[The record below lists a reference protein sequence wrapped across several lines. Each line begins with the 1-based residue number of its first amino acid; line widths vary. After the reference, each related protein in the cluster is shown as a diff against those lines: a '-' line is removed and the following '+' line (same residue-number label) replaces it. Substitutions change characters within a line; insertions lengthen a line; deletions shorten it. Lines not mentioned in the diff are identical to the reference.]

1 MSFRKIQK
9 AKQRPH
15 RERAQPLEREHLG
28 ILEKKKDY
36 KIRSNHFKNKEKQLK
51 ALQKKA
57 KERNPDEFYF
67 DMINN
72 QMKDGVHYVK
82 NAHEVTTTDAQ
93 EKLLKTQDLRYLNL
107 KIQQEEKR
115 INKIEEEIQRLTALP
130 DPKIHYLFYESKSDK
145 MKKQEL
151 LQEEEIVRS
160 FHLFFQK
167 TLNLIFRNSKQSLKR
182 FLNWRMFWF
191 KEKSE

>member
-107 KIQQEEKR
+107 KIQQEEKVK
-115 INKIEEEIQRLTALP
+115 NFHKNFSF
-130 DPKIHYLFYESKSDK
+130 LFLLFSIFSGSTKL
-145 MKKQEL
+145 KKRFSVL
-151 LQEEEIVRS
+151 L
-160 FHLFFQK
+160 LFLILKFIIYFMN
-167 TLNLIFRNSKQSLKR
+167 LNLIR
-182 FLNWRMFWF
+182 
-191 KEKSE
+191 